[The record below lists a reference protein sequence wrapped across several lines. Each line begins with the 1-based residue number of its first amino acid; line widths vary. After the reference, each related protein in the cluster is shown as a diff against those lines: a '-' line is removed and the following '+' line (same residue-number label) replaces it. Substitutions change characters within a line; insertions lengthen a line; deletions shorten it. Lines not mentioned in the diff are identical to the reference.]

1 MSWNYDVDDIEEGT
15 AEINNNT
22 LTFSSL
28 YDGDSYVTTFTK
40 E

>member
-1 MSWNYDVDDIEEGT
+1 MSWNYDVDVIEEGT

-28 YDGDSYVTTFTK
+28 YDGDNYVTTFTK